1 MALQVITQTM
11 SSPNIVFGQTL
22 PFTFDL
28 SGGGAIISYAV
39 ALSSFDLRF
48 ATDSSHDSEPVGQVA
63 VRLVPNLVGDT
74 VLVTP
79 QLLLSDGNGSAGSE
93 SQDVSGRTS
102 TLTASVLAWVSTSVP
117 ASQTLQLLN
126 AYGIQ
131 SDAPAPVT
139 INSAATYKAFLTGF
153 AASFSDDAVDLNGLS
168 VSASSSVE
176 NGTALTLESTT
187 SLQGD
192 STAPDS
198 FADVGLVSFTSAVSG
213 LALVSATASFNDANE
228 KSGIS
233 GTLSAT
239 IDIPS
244 GFTKIVAAVPLIESF
259 SASFKNSSTAQI
271 AELAAGV
278 TGGPGFPGGTTFPIT
293 ESGTQTWSLYFN
305 IWGDRGSNT
314 YIDTAAL
321 TAQVLVQF
329 A

>member
-1 MALQVITQTM
+1 MALQVVTHSL
-11 SSPNIVFGQTL
+11 SSPRIAFGQSI
-22 PFTFDL
+22 PFVFDL
-28 SGGGAIISYAV
+28 SGGAAIISYAV
-39 ALSSFDLRF
+39 VLGAFDLRY

-63 VRLVPNLVGDT
+63 VRLIPNLIGDT

-79 QLLLSDGNGSAGSE
+79 QLLLTDGNGSATSE
-93 SQDVSGRTS
+93 DQDVSGRVS
-102 TLTASVLAWVSTSVP
+102 TLTASVIAWVSTSVP

-131 SDAPAPVT
+131 SDAPATVT
-139 INSAATYKAFLTGF
+139 INSAATYKSFLTGF
-153 AASFSDDAVDLNGLS
+153 AASFSDDSVDLNGLS
-168 VSASSSVE
+168 VSTSSSVE
-176 NGTALTLESTT
+176 NGSAMTLESTT
-187 SLQGD
+187 TLQG
-192 STAPDS
+192 SSAAPDS

-213 LALVSATASFNDANE
+213 LALLSATASFSDANE
-228 KSGIS
+228 KSGIT

-244 GFTKIVAAVPLIESF
+244 GFSKIVAAVPLIESF
-259 SASFKNSSTAQI
+259 STSFKSGSTAQI
-271 AELAAGV
+271 AELAAGI

-293 ESGTQTWSLYFN
+293 ESGTQTWNLYFN